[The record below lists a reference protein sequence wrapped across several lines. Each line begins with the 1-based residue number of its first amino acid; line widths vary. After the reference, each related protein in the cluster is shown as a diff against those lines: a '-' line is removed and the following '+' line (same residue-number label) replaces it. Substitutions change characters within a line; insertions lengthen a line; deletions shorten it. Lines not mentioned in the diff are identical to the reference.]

1 MASREE
7 VAAAA
12 GVSIRTVSNVV
23 SGFRHVAPSTR
34 ERVLEAIERLDYHP
48 SELARSLRTGRSGL
62 VGLML
67 PDLDVPYFSQI
78 TRAFVEQGAKRGLT
92 VVIDQTDGDRDRE
105 LSWMRRAANG
115 SLFEALILHPLG
127 LRPEDVSLVPD
138 GVPVVFVGEQPHPGF
153 DQVMVDSVEA
163 ATVAVDHLIG
173 LGRKRIAFVGDQGQS
188 KGTSAQRLA
197 GYRNAMRKAGLT
209 IDDDAVVPVE
219 HFTRTAGYESMA
231 RLLELPD
238 PPDAV
243 FCVADPLALGAL
255 RALADRGVRV
265 PEEIAVAG
273 FDDIEDGRFSTPR
286 LTSISPDKN
295 WLAEA
300 VFDRLLMQMRGE
312 EPEPQVILAPYELVV
327 RESTVG

>member
-23 SGFRHVAPSTR
+23 RGFRHVAPGTR
-34 ERVLEAIERLDYHP
+34 QRVLEAIERLDYYP

-67 PDLDVPYFSQI
+67 PDLDVPYFAQI
-78 TRAFVEQGAKRGLT
+78 TRAFVEQGAKHGLT

-105 LSWMRRAANG
+105 LSWIRRAANG

-127 LRPEDVSLVPD
+127 LQTEDVKLVPE
-138 GVPVVFVGEQPHPGF
+138 GVPVVFVGEESYPGF

-163 ATVAVDHLIG
+163 ADVAVSHLVG
-173 LGRKRIAFVGDQGQS
+173 LGRRRIAFVGDQGQS
-188 KGTSAQRLA
+188 KGTSAQRLQ
-197 GYRNAMRKAGLT
+197 GYRNALQHAGLPF
-209 IDDDAVVPVE
+209 DLDVVVPVRQ
-219 HFTRTAGYESMA
+219 FTRVAGYEAMIQ
-231 RLLELPD
+231 LLDLPE

-255 RALADRGVRV
+255 RALADRDLQV
-265 PEEIAVAG
+265 PEQIAVVG
-273 FDDIEDGRFSTPR
+273 FDDVEDGRFSVPR
-286 LTSISPDKN
+286 LSTISPDKS
-295 WLAEA
+295 WLAHA

-312 EPEPQVILAPYELVV
+312 APEPEVILAPYDLAV